1 MIALKIIS
9 LKVLLKAVRVHN
21 LKAYESY
28 DNFNSDENLRALFFY
43 LIKNVKNVLF
53 VTFKL

>member
-9 LKVLLKAVRVHN
+9 LNVLLQAVKVHN

-28 DNFNSDENLRALFFY
+28 DNFNSDENL
-43 LIKNVKNVLF
+43 
-53 VTFKL
+53 